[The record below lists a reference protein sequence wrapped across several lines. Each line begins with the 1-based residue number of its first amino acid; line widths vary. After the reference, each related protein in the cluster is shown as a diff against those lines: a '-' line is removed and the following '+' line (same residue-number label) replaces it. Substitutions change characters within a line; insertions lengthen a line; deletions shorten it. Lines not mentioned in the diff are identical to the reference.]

1 MFHGLFSSFFGSTD
15 VYSLYRSSYFGYRTS
30 LYLLTW
36 CGLDMVCVCRA
47 EYDLLQ
53 IELSKN
59 YGLTEWHD
67 DLKKVMLKAG
77 VENNPVVFLFSDT
90 QVYLLPEGQVYN
102 TLAGLSYGG
111 GYEQKLYVVAPII
124 HSFQYR
130 TMIYNFIH
138 WQAGVY
144 STRRSGLQHSGS
156 VVVWRGNSERKL

>member
-1 MFHGLFSSFFGSTD
+1 
-15 VYSLYRSSYFGYRTS
+15 
-30 LYLLTW
+30 
-36 CGLDMVCVCRA
+36 MVCVRRA

-111 GYEQKLYVVAPII
+111 GYEQKL
-124 HSFQYR
+124 
-130 TMIYNFIH
+130 
-138 WQAGVY
+138 
-144 STRRSGLQHSGS
+144 
-156 VVVWRGNSERKL
+156 